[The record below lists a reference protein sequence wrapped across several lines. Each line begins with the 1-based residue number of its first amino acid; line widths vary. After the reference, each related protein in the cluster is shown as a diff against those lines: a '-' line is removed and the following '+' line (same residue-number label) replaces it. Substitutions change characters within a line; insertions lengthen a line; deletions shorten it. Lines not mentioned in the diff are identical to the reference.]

1 MSKLG
6 KILVIGLV
14 LLAGVATT
22 ASLTLSDSNNS
33 EFVQMACEGCAND
46 VGDGG
51 G

>member
-22 ASLTLSDSNNS
+22 ASLTLSDNNNS
-33 EFVQMACEGCAND
+33 ELVQMACEGCEGD
-46 VGDGG
+46 VEDGG